1 MVSQTVTRCSKPA
14 GEYCRLH
21 NPAPAASSFNSIQEV
36 FTRVDAEELQRRSKP
51 YTQPATGV
59 SFQKITDVRRLPAD
73 VPVKLQDHITAG
85 QESIAHL
92 TPEGRIAVAGYASF
106 AAGICNA
113 VLLGKKYQYP
123 EEAVA
128 WKSSQGPLDFNSR
141 EELVDYIETLD
152 SVLASRQKERRII
165 YRGIPIYTPLH
176 DEIGASIGKELSGND
191 TDGLVEGL
199 KEYYKPGK
207 VFHNKTYL
215 STTQSAHYAAKRAR
229 NTAGTK
235 ESYFSP
241 SEIRGIV
248 FELKTNAG
256 LDIIGGVKPP
266 YTHEREVAL
275 PRGTYFKVV
284 DVHVRPE
291 KYDTVSGYDI
301 RRRPDDLVE
310 DTYTDLAVVVQMVE
324 VDSEGNEILDIQPH
338 TPGVSAADAVSQ
350 V

>member
-1 MVSQTVTRCSKPA
+1 MVTQTATRCSKPK

-21 NPAPAASSFNSIQEV
+21 NPAPSSAPFNSIRDV
-36 FTRVDAEELQRRSKP
+36 FARVDEEEAQRQNKK
-51 YTQPATGV
+51 YANTITGA
-59 SFQKITDVRRLPAD
+59 SFQKITDVRRLPAN
-73 VPVKLQDHITAG
+73 VPVKLQDHITVG

-92 TPEGRIAVAGYASF
+92 TQEGRIAVAGYGSF
-106 AAGICNA
+106 AAGICNS

-128 WKSSQGPLDFNSR
+128 WKESQGPLDFNSR

-152 SVLASRQKERRII
+152 NVLAPRQKERRII

-191 TDGLVEGL
+191 TDGLVAGL

-241 SEIRGIV
+241 SEIKGIV

-256 LDIIGGVKPP
+256 LDIIGGVKTP

-284 DVHVRPE
+284 NVHVRPE

-310 DTYTDLAVVVQMVE
+310 NTYTDLAVVVQMVE
-324 VDSEGNEILDIQPH
+324 VDSEGNEILDTRPR
-338 TPGVSAADAVSQ
+338 TPDVSANDAVSQ